1 MQFYD
6 SITNQIQFNT
16 KPGNLVAGFPLTSY
30 LKQERLKENLI
41 IGGNRDTD
49 SADSTDEFKRFDGL
63 VIPMGLYTHHSAVDN
78 TVQPKRITYK
88 TIADDLFDDL
98 LTLVTKPIRK
108 ANNTTA
114 KNKNIKNKTRR
125 K

>member
-6 SITNQIQFNT
+6 SITNQLQFNT
-16 KPGNLVAGFPLTSY
+16 KPGNLVAGLPLTSY
-30 LKQERLKENLI
+30 LKQERLKEKLI

-49 SADSTDEFKRFDGL
+49 SADSTDEYKRFEGL
-63 VIPMGLYTHHSAVDN
+63 VIPMGLYTHNYAVDN

-88 TIADDLFDDL
+88 TIADDLFNDL

>member
-6 SITNQIQFNT
+6 SITNQLQFNT
-16 KPGNLVAGFPLTSY
+16 KPGNLVAGLPLTSY
-30 LKQERLKENLI
+30 LKQERLKEKLI
-41 IGGNRDTD
+41 IGGNYGT
-49 SADSTDEFKRFDGL
+49 DSTDEYKRFDGL
-63 VIPMGLYTHHSAVDN
+63 VIPMGLYTHHYAVDN
-78 TVQPKRITYK
+78 TVKPKRIMYK

-98 LTLVTKPIRK
+98 LTLVTKPIRN
-108 ANNTTA
+108 ANNITA